1 MQRASQQR
9 PMSFAV
15 STDRLSEV
23 RGPSAVR
30 LFDEP
35 LEAHEAP
42 LDVVNGVD
50 SSRNGA
56 QRELLAAAIEERIRS
71 RLLGRVRN
79 LKVEVH
85 DDVVTLHG
93 QCATYYT
100 KQLAQ
105 HAAMGVLEDE
115 HLENA
120 IVVCVG
126 P

>member
-1 MQRASQQR
+1 
-9 PMSFAV
+9 
-15 STDRLSEV
+15 
-23 RGPSAVR
+23 VR

-35 LEAHEAP
+35 AATLEATE
-42 LDVVNGVD
+42 LNRVNGVD
-50 SSRNGA
+50 SSHT
-56 QRELLAAAIEERIRS
+56 AAHQKFLETAIEDRIRS
-71 RLLGRVRN
+71 RLQGRVRN

-85 DDVVTLHG
+85 DTVVTLHG
-93 QCATYYT
+93 QCATYYS

-126 P
+126 Q